1 MSPESECTSC
11 SLFLS
16 VFWQVPPSTIF
27 RKHVSPPLFLSVC
40 HVLTSLFLFSAGCE
54 CSLTLSFFLHLIS
67 LSFCASQSV
76 SVSHELACFPSP
88 HMSLPCYSS
97 VCVFYFTPPPSF
109 FFFLL
114 MCSVLFVLLESEF
127 SFCISFSIFLFLF
140 LQMQFIFNK
149 LTLFFSDVLSLISS
163 SILVVLMVF

>member
-1 MSPESECTSC
+1 
-11 SLFLS
+11 
-16 VFWQVPPSTIF
+16 
-27 RKHVSPPLFLSVC
+27 
-40 HVLTSLFLFSAGCE
+40 
-54 CSLTLSFFLHLIS
+54 
-67 LSFCASQSV
+67 
-76 SVSHELACFPSP
+76 
-88 HMSLPCYSS
+88 MSLPAFQVLTCPFLVTLQF
-97 VCVFYFTPPPSF
+97 VCSISPPPLL